1 MRIALIHSNQPN
13 NQYAGGPTGVGDSE
27 QAWMRRLA
35 LQVAP
40 LLGAEVEVGP
50 VGPDFNTNVRWANA
64 RHAVKPFDLLI
75 SLHSNAAGDAMVLW
89 GTSSASAAYGRKIMD
104 ALNADNPF
112 PGDAWTYYDRKVA
125 EVSSTNMPAV
135 LLEMSRH
142 DRTADAQALRDR
154 INNGT
159 LAAHVARV
167 LSRALGLTSPASTTQ
182 EDFLMALTDSE
193 QRRLLEAAHRIM
205 GGIPAGSAEGRTS
218 PDGRP
223 ARVLDSED
231 GNYLVML
238 IERQGAAIA
247 ALTETVAQLGTGQ
260 GVDPAL
266 IRQAVAD
273 AIASIETTVS
283 VRPTGLRDA
292 MGV

>member
-1 MRIALIHSNQPN
+1 M
-13 NQYAGGPTGVGDSE
+13 
-27 QAWMRRLA
+27 
-35 LQVAP
+35 
-40 LLGAEVEVGP
+40 
-50 VGPDFNTNVRWANA
+50 
-64 RHAVKPFDLLI
+64 
-75 SLHSNAAGDAMVLW
+75 
-89 GTSSASAAYGRKIMD
+89 
-104 ALNADNPF
+104 
-112 PGDAWTYYDRKVA
+112 TYYTR
-125 EVSSTNMPAV
+125 
-135 LLEMSRH
+135 
-142 DRTADAQALRDR
+142 ADWGAARPTRSMARLDPKRVR
-154 INNGT
+154 YWT
-159 LAAHVARV
+159 LHFDG
-167 LSRALGLTSPASTTQ
+167 SGALGLRDLRTLMRAFQRYHQQTRGFADIAYNSAAGQSGDRAEGRGAYVGGHLLAGQNAESWGCIAAIGATEVPTPALLAALREDYEAACRWAGRRLIPRGHTQWPNANKPCPGTHLMRFLTTLTLPPTSPAPTTQ

-205 GGIPAGSAEGRTS
+205 GGIPAGSAGDRTS
-218 PDGRP
+218 PDGKP
-223 ARVLDSED
+223 ARVLDTED

-260 GVDPAL
+260 GVDPEV

>member
-1 MRIALIHSNQPN
+1 
-13 NQYAGGPTGVGDSE
+13 
-27 QAWMRRLA
+27 
-35 LQVAP
+35 
-40 LLGAEVEVGP
+40 
-50 VGPDFNTNVRWANA
+50 
-64 RHAVKPFDLLI
+64 
-75 SLHSNAAGDAMVLW
+75 
-89 GTSSASAAYGRKIMD
+89 
-104 ALNADNPF
+104 
-112 PGDAWTYYDRKVA
+112 
-125 EVSSTNMPAV
+125 
-135 LLEMSRH
+135 
-142 DRTADAQALRDR
+142 
-154 INNGT
+154 
-159 LAAHVARV
+159 
-167 LSRALGLTSPASTTQ
+167 
-182 EDFLMALTDSE
+182 MALTDTE
-193 QRRLLEAAHRIM
+193 QRRLLDAAHRIM
-205 GGIPAGSAEGRTS
+205 GGIPAGSAEGRTNAT
-218 PDGRP
+218 GRP

>member
-1 MRIALIHSNQPN
+1 MAYYTRADWG
-13 NQYAGGPTGVGDSE
+13 AARPTRSM
-27 QAWMRRLA
+27 ARLD
-35 LQVAP
+35 P
-40 LLGAEVEVGP
+40 KR
-50 VGPDFNTNVRWANA
+50 VRYWTL
-64 RHAVKPFDLLI
+64 HFDG
-75 SLHSNAAGDAMVLW
+75 SG
-89 GTSSASAAYGRKIMD
+89 
-104 ALNADNPF
+104 
-112 PGDAWTYYDRKVA
+112 
-125 EVSSTNMPAV
+125 
-135 LLEMSRH
+135 
-142 DRTADAQALRDR
+142 
-154 INNGT
+154 
-159 LAAHVARV
+159 
-167 LSRALGLTSPASTTQ
+167 ALGLRDLRTLMRAFQRYHQQTRGFADIAYNSAAGQSGDRAEGRGAYVGGHLLAGQNAESWGCIAAIGATEVPTPALLAALREDYEAACRWAGRRLIPRGHTQWPNANKPCPGTHLMRFLTTLTLPPTSPAPTTQ

-205 GGIPAGSAEGRTS
+205 GGIPAGSAGDRTS
-218 PDGRP
+218 PDGKP
-223 ARVLDSED
+223 ARVLDTED

-260 GVDPAL
+260 GVDPEV

>member
-1 MRIALIHSNQPN
+1 MAYYTRADWG
-13 NQYAGGPTGVGDSE
+13 AAKPTRSM
-27 QAWMRRLA
+27 ARLD
-35 LQVAP
+35 P
-40 LLGAEVEVGP
+40 KR
-50 VGPDFNTNVRWANA
+50 VRYWTL
-64 RHAVKPFDLLI
+64 HFDG
-75 SLHSNAAGDAMVLW
+75 SG
-89 GTSSASAAYGRKIMD
+89 
-104 ALNADNPF
+104 
-112 PGDAWTYYDRKVA
+112 
-125 EVSSTNMPAV
+125 
-135 LLEMSRH
+135 
-142 DRTADAQALRDR
+142 
-154 INNGT
+154 
-159 LAAHVARV
+159 
-167 LSRALGLTSPASTTQ
+167 ALGLRDLRALMRAFQRYHQQTRGFADIAYNSGAGQSGDRAEGRGAYVGGHLLASQNAESWGCIAAIGATEVPTPALLAALREDYEAACRWAGRRLVPRGHTQWPDANKACPGTHLVRFLATLTLPPTSPASTTQ

-193 QRRLLEAAHRIM
+193 QRRILDAAHRIM
-205 GGIPAGSAEGRTS
+205 GGIPAGSAGDRTS
-218 PDGRP
+218 PDGKP

-231 GNYLVML
+231 GDYLRLL

>member
-1 MRIALIHSNQPN
+1 
-13 NQYAGGPTGVGDSE
+13 
-27 QAWMRRLA
+27 
-35 LQVAP
+35 
-40 LLGAEVEVGP
+40 
-50 VGPDFNTNVRWANA
+50 
-64 RHAVKPFDLLI
+64 
-75 SLHSNAAGDAMVLW
+75 
-89 GTSSASAAYGRKIMD
+89 
-104 ALNADNPF
+104 
-112 PGDAWTYYDRKVA
+112 
-125 EVSSTNMPAV
+125 
-135 LLEMSRH
+135 
-142 DRTADAQALRDR
+142 
-154 INNGT
+154 
-159 LAAHVARV
+159 
-167 LSRALGLTSPASTTQ
+167 
-182 EDFLMALTDSE
+182 MALTDSE

-205 GGIPAGSAEGRTS
+205 GGIPAGSAEGRMS
-218 PDGRP
+218 ADGKP
-223 ARVLDSED
+223 ARVLDTED